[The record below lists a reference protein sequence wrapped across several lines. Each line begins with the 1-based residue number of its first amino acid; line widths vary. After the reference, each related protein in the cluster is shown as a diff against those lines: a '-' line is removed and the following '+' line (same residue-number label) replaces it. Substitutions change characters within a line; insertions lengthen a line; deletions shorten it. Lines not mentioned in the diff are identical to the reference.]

1 MTHDAGDRDAAA
13 KLTEAFKGLDA
24 TIREAMKSNQGTN
37 QNITLS
43 AGGIGVWLCA
53 TFCAVMFAIS
63 VVSIGALVIM
73 FMKVDRMQD
82 YWNVTLQYVPGLKD
96 HLNNDKGNAP

>member
-24 TIREAMKSNQGTN
+24 TIREAMKNSQSTH
-37 QNITLS
+37 QTIQLS

-63 VVSIGALVIM
+63 LVGIVALVTV
-73 FMKVDRMQD
+73 FQKVDRMQD

-96 HLNNDKGNAP
+96 HLTNDKGNAP